1 VTASIDAPRRT
12 AALTARVAALRA
24 ERDAALAELVVDN
37 SGDTADRATNMDANA
52 RFAVLDQR
60 IAAIEAQLSAPVRR
74 VEPDAGVSEGAVVT
88 VDLGDGPETFLFG
101 SIEQAG
107 DDFDVISPGSPL
119 GAAIAGAR
127 VGDTVEYR
135 MRNRTLSATV
145 VAIS

>member
-1 VTASIDAPRRT
+1 MTASIDLASRA
-12 AALTARVAALRA
+12 AALTARVATLRT
-24 ERDAALAELVVDN
+24 ERDVALAELVVGN
-37 SGDTADRATNMDANA
+37 GGDLADRATNVDANA

-60 IAAIEAQLSAPVRR
+60 IAAIEAQLSTPARR
-74 VEPDAGVSEGAVVT
+74 VEPDAGVSDGAVVI

-119 GAAIAGAR
+119 GAAIAGAH
-127 VGDTVEYR
+127 VGDTIEYR
-135 MRNRTLSATV
+135 MRGRRLSAKL